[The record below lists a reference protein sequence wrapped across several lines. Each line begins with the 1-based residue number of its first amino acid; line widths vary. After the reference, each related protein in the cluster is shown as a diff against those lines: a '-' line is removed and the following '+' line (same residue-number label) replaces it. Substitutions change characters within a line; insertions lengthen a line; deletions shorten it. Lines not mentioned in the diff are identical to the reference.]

1 MLKVG
6 LLGAG
11 RIGAVHA
18 KAITSHPGSRLA
30 AVSDVNFEAA
40 AKLAASFG
48 AEAQSNEAILADA
61 SIDAVLIASSTNTHS
76 DLIEAATQ
84 AGNATATIAL
94 SRFST
99 SITPTGSTISSA
111 SRRPR
116 RCAGISRIWKRR
128 RRRSTRLRRLAIDCS
143 P

>member
-1 MLKVG
+1 MLKIG

-30 AVSDVNFEAA
+30 AVSDVNSEAA
-40 AKLAASFG
+40 SKLAASFG

-76 DLIEAATQ
+76 DLIEAATRAGKAVLCEKPVDLSLARAQ
-84 AGNATATIAL
+84 ACLKAAGATVYGVDNVPPIAEGL
-94 SRFST
+94 CSNPCT
-99 SITPTGSTISSA
+99 
-111 SRRPR
+111 
-116 RCAGISRIWKRR
+116 
-128 RRRSTRLRRLAIDCS
+128 LAA